1 MSVATLH
8 PAERRRIAAMMPAE
22 APHEVRLRPLG
33 NGGDRTLIA
42 TSAQRRFVEAL
53 FEDLTAPDWQARLA
67 AMRGVRRGADGVLEL
82 SLPIHRKFQLALFEI
97 VCEQPGFPRLDPARL
112 ASQGMVLRR
121 CVPSA
126 APLGWVRRGK
136 RALGWTAVD
145 EALDPDPATRG
156 RAHPANAGVRSLIA
170 QRSPAI
176 PVAEE
181 VIDLFPAPP
190 RVCEALKRTILFGI
204 VPVTGSDRS
213 DDPPPALDYANHP
226 QRSDFEAHLSEFLK
240 ARPPLELPRAGQTLD
255 PDWNVLDPVGTAETD
270 RPRLNAL
277 GLFLQ
282 QAMVELDA
290 LGGGGAANALMAV
303 LAEIRLATA
312 RDGRGQVTASV
323 DAATFVRRAGP
334 ILIEGAAND
343 DGFAM
348 PLDWPRMDTN
358 LGERLTAAALAC
370 LTARH
375 GEVQTSEG
383 QFDDPADLF
392 TIRPFIRV
400 RGHDG
405 CPDRLVWGPYSEP
418 FRVCAWWDGDGPGT
432 KISLPDFSQLRK
444 VKPNVAFELPP
455 SLANLLRG
463 PAKDLMEGK
472 GKTSGLE
479 LGWLCSFSIPIITL
493 CAFISLNIFLSLFD
507 LFLKWMMFIKICI
520 PIPKKKAAP

>member
-22 APHEVRLRPLG
+22 APHEVVIRPLG
-33 NGGDRTLIA
+33 NGDFRTLIA
-42 TSAQRRFVEAL
+42 TSSERRFVEAL

-67 AMRGVRRGADGVLEL
+67 AMRGVRRGSDGVLEL
-82 SLPIHRKFQLALFEI
+82 SLPIHRKFQLALFE
-97 VCEQPGFPRLDPARL
+97 VACEQPGFPRLDPARL

-121 CVPSA
+121 HGPGA
-126 APLGWVRRGK
+126 APRGWMRRGK
-136 RALGWTAVD
+136 RALGWRPVD
-145 EALDPDPATRG
+145 ERLDPDPAMRG
-156 RAHPANAGVRSLIA
+156 KVHPANAGVRELIA
-170 QRSPAI
+170 RRSPSA
-176 PVAEE
+176 PAGEE

-190 RVCEALKRTILFGI
+190 RVCEALKRTVLFGI
-204 VPVTGSDRS
+204 VPVVGSERS
-213 DDPPPALDYANHP
+213 DDPPPALDYSSHP
-226 QRSDFEAHLSEFLK
+226 QRPEFEAHLSGYLK
-240 ARPPLELPRAGQTLD
+240 ERAPLQLPRAGQALD
-255 PDWNVLDPVGTAETD
+255 PDWNVLDPVGEGEAD
-270 RPRLNAL
+270 RGQLNSL

-290 LGGGGAANALMAV
+290 LGGGAAANALMA
-303 LAEIRLATA
+303 LLSGIRLATA
-312 RDGRGQVTASV
+312 RDGAGRTTASI

-334 ILIEGAAND
+334 ILIEGADNP

-348 PLDWPRMDTN
+348 PLDWPRMDSA
-358 LGERLTAAALAC
+358 LGARLTAAALAC

-375 GEVQTSEG
+375 GEVQTPEG

-400 RGHDG
+400 RGHAG

-432 KISLPDFSQLRK
+432 KISLPDFGQLKK
-444 VKPNVAFELPP
+444 VKPNVAFEMPP
-455 SLANLLRG
+455 ALANLLKG

-493 CAFISLNIFLSLFD
+493 CAFICLNIFLSLFD
-507 LFLKWMMFIKICI
+507 LFLRWMMFIKICI
-520 PIPKKKAAP
+520 PIPKKSGS

>member
-1 MSVATLH
+1 MSVAALH

-33 NGGDRTLIA
+33 NGDFRTLIA
-42 TSAQRRFVEAL
+42 TSAERRFVEAL

-67 AMRGVRRGADGVLEL
+67 AMRGIRRGTDGVLEL

-121 CVPSA
+121 HVPSG
-126 APLGWVRRGK
+126 APLAWVRRGK
-136 RALGWTAVD
+136 QALGWRAVD
-145 EALDPDPATRG
+145 ETLDPDPAMRG
-156 RAHPANAGVRSLIA
+156 RVHPANSGVRSLIA
-170 QRSPAI
+170 RQSPAI
-176 PVAEE
+176 PVTEE

-190 RVCEALKRTILFGI
+190 RVCEALKRTVLFGI
-204 VPVTGSDRS
+204 VPVIGSERS
-213 DDPPPALDYANHP
+213 DDPPPALDYSSHP
-226 QRSDFEAHLSEFLK
+226 QRADFEAHLSGYLK
-240 ARPPLELPRAGQTLD
+240 ERAPLALPRPGQPLD
-255 PDWNVLDPVGTAETD
+255 PEWNVLDPVGTGESD
-270 RPRLNAL
+270 RGQLNSL

-290 LGGGGAANALMAV
+290 LGGGAAANALMAV

-312 RDGRGQVTASV
+312 RDGRGEIAASV
-323 DAATFVRRAGP
+323 DAATFVRRTGP
-334 ILIEGAAND
+334 ILIEGAANG

-348 PLDWPRMDTN
+348 PLDWPRMDSA
-358 LGERLTAAALAC
+358 LGARLTSAALAC
-370 LTARH
+370 LTERH
-375 GEVQTSEG
+375 GQVQTPEG
-383 QFDDPADLF
+383 QFDDPADHF
-392 TIRPFIRV
+392 TIRPFVRV

-432 KISLPDFSQLRK
+432 KISLPDFGQLKK
-444 VKPNVAFELPP
+444 VKPNVAFEMPP
-455 SLANLLRG
+455 ALANLLKG
-463 PAKDLMEGK
+463 PPKDLMDGK
-472 GKTSGLE
+472 GNTSGLE

-493 CAFISLNIFLSLFD
+493 CAFICLNIFLSLFD

-520 PIPKKKAAP
+520 PIPKKSDS